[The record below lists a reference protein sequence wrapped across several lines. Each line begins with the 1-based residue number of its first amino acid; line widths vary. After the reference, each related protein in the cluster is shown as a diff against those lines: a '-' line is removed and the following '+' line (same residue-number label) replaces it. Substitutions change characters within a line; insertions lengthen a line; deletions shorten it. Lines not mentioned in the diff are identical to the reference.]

1 MLLAARKTENRH
13 VVTRNPLDALKIP
26 NYRTFT
32 AAEIVDVNA
41 AAHLGLLRDDMPTI
55 TGSWKTVWPSLCAAM
70 DVWSKQL
77 VVDRA
82 VILHIER
89 TRWKQ
94 HEECYVHNMLGII
107 MSTIAMGKRDV
118 GERNISEAL

>member
-1 MLLAARKTENRH
+1 MLLAALKTENRH
-13 VVTRNPLDALKIP
+13 VVIRTPLDALAIQ

-32 AAEIVDVNA
+32 PAEIVDVDA
-41 AAHLGLLRDDMPTI
+41 AADLLRDDMTI
-55 TGSWKTVWPSLCAAM
+55 IIGSRKTVWPSLCAAT
-70 DVWSKQL
+70 DVWSTQL

-94 HEECYVHNMLGII
+94 HEECYVQNMLGI
-107 MSTIAMGKRDV
+107 
-118 GERNISEAL
+118 